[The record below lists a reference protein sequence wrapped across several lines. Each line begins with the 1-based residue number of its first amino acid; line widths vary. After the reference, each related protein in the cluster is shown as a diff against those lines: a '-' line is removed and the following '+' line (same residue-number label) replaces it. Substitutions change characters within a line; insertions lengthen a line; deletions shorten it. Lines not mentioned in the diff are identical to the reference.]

1 MVYIVFF
8 KQLTQWLL
16 YGKFTDTH
24 IEFFIQHVDNK
35 NVTHTGSEKTGTQNT
50 ATTTLSDST
59 SINTELWRY
68 EICYEML
75 PHYLSPSWAEKVL
88 FIGQTIVMFNSD
100 VRSSSN
106 GNEMWSDE
114 ETVFFKGSLLGDRE
128 YEFFQQFQD
137 LMSNKDFNLPKLE
150 LIVDDIKKCVAQQLS
165 DTCINE
171 ADLVNQL
178 KLIKD
183 FYLLGRGELF
193 LEFVKQIS
201 SIAKKVVTDSTM
213 GDVNRAFQLSAN
225 SINISDQ
232 IEQFSFM
239 ISKESVDS
247 FNYENFGFITFLTL
261 KYKVKWP
268 LHLLFS
274 PKVLEKYNEIFRFFL
289 RIKKAQY
296 DLQMVWCH
304 HRECKIKSN
313 SELVQFR
320 NKLMFLVDNLQYY
333 LQVDVLESQFSILL
347 STIQNTKD
355 FDHIQKAHT
364 LFQANVLSFCFLM
377 YTTVSFS
384 FY

>member
-24 IEFFIQHVDNK
+24 IEFFIQHVDNS

-59 SINTELWRY
+59 SINTKLWRY

-100 VRSSSN
+100 VRS
-106 GNEMWSDE
+106 DE
-114 ETVFFKGSLLGDRE
+114 EIVFFKGSLLGDRE
-128 YEFFQQFQD
+128 YEFFQQFQN
-137 LMSNKDFNLPKLE
+137 LMSNKDFNLKKLE
-150 LIVDDIKKCVAQQLS
+150 FIVDDIKKFVAQQLS

-178 KLIKD
+178 RLIKD

-201 SIAKKVVTDSTM
+201 SISKKLINESTI

-239 ISKESVDS
+239 ISKVGEDDS
-247 FNYENFGFITFLTL
+247 FNYENDGFITFLTL

-289 RIKKAQY
+289 RIKKSQY

-347 STIQNTKD
+347 STIKNTKD

-364 LFQANVLSFCFLM
+364 LFQANILSFCFLM
-377 YTTVSFS
+377 YTTVSYG
-384 FY
+384 FYSIF